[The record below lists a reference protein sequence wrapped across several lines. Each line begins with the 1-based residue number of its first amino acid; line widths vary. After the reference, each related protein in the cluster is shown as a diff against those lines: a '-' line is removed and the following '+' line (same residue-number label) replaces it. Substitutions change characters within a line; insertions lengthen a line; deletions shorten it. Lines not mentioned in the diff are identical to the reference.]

1 MTADEEDNCVYIILD
16 TWRFR
21 IRRLL
26 KKDMASPNVISE
38 NDQLTNSENEDSKS
52 VEHQKTNDSDEIVQ
66 YQNTNE
72 NIKVDDIENNSNS
85 SPEGNSI
92 QKEPSIIIEVRVPQN
107 SNAESEN
114 NKETSDLSKIT
125 NGTET
130 EAEQSELLPKT
141 EKLTDENDMD
151 EYDPD
156 LYITDEEKKA
166 FEYMLD
172 QRREEI
178 AKQRETF
185 KNWAESITR
194 RRMFALSRL
203 RKIKQ
208 CHQERMV
215 FYEQMES
222 YIKSADDVINS
233 NDSTEHSE
241 QTSYDFVKES
251 NNHTLEDLVRE
262 NTGFVLKSETK
273 GNELN
278 QRRQSEKSN
287 NENIENNSKRTQN
300 NSTSDDNLED
310 VILKTNGNADDD
322 SKHNLSNNNENT
334 PKIVPVIV

>member
-1 MTADEEDNCVYIILD
+1 
-16 TWRFR
+16 
-21 IRRLL
+21 
-26 KKDMASPNVISE
+26 MASTKEIGDNA
-38 NDQLTNSENEDSKS
+38 QLTNSENKDSKS
-52 VEHQKTNDSDEIVQ
+52 EKQQKTNESDGIVQ
-66 YQNTNE
+66 NQNTNE
-72 NIKVDDIENNSNS
+72 NLKVDEIEKYSNTPS
-85 SPEGNSI
+85 DGKTI
-92 QKEPSIIIEVRVPQN
+92 QKEPSIIIEVRVPQ
-107 SNAESEN
+107 SANAESEN
-114 NKETSDLSKIT
+114 NKETSGLVQIT

-130 EAEQSELLPKT
+130 EEEKSERIPKT

-156 LYITDEEKKA
+156 LYITDEERKA

-208 CHQERMV
+208 CHKERMV

-241 QTSYDFVKES
+241 QTSCDFVKES
-251 NNHTLEDLVRE
+251 NNQTFEDLVRE
-262 NTGFVLKSETK
+262 NTGFVLKSDTK
-273 GNELN
+273 GNEFN
-278 QRRQSEKSN
+278 QSKNSDN
-287 NENIENNSKRTQN
+287 SDNENIETNSKRKQK
-300 NSTSDDNLED
+300 NSASEDNVED

-322 SKHNLSNNNENT
+322 CKRNISNNNEST
-334 PKIVPVIV
+334 PTIVPVTVQS

>member
-1 MTADEEDNCVYIILD
+1 
-16 TWRFR
+16 
-21 IRRLL
+21 
-26 KKDMASPNVISE
+26 MASPNVISE
-38 NDQLTNSENEDSKS
+38 NYQFANSENEDSKS
-52 VEHQKTNDSDEIVQ
+52 VEHQKTNDSDEIVKN
-66 YQNTNE
+66 QNTNE
-72 NIKVDDIENNSNS
+72 NIKEDEIENNSNS
-85 SPEGNSI
+85 SSEGNSI
-92 QKEPSIIIEVRVPQN
+92 QKEPSIVIEVRVPQN

-114 NKETSDLSKIT
+114 NKETSVAKIT

-130 EAEQSELLPKT
+130 EAEKSEQLPKT
-141 EKLTDENDMD
+141 EKLIDESDID

-156 LYITDEEKKA
+156 LYITDEERKA

-178 AKQRETF
+178 TKQRETF

-208 CHQERMV
+208 CHKERMV

-233 NDSTEHSE
+233 NDSTEHSK

-278 QRRQSEKSN
+278 KNRQSEKSD
-287 NENIENNSKRTQN
+287 NENIEN

-310 VILKTNGNADDD
+310 VILKTCSNADDD
-322 SKHNLSNNNENT
+322 SKHNISNNNENT
-334 PKIVPVIV
+334 PNIVPVTV

>member
-1 MTADEEDNCVYIILD
+1 
-16 TWRFR
+16 
-21 IRRLL
+21 
-26 KKDMASPNVISE
+26 MASPNVISE

-66 YQNTNE
+66 NQNTNE
-72 NIKVDDIENNSNS
+72 NIKVDEIENNSNS
-85 SPEGNSI
+85 SSEGNSI

-114 NKETSDLSKIT
+114 NKETSDLAKIT
-125 NGTET
+125 KGTET

-185 KNWAESITR
+185 KTWAESITR

-241 QTSYDFVKES
+241 QTSYGFVKES

-262 NTGFVLKSETK
+262 NTGFVLKSERK

-278 QRRQSEKSN
+278 QRRQSEKSD
-287 NENIENNSKRTQN
+287 NENIETNSKRTQN

-334 PKIVPVIV
+334 PKIVPVTV